1 MTEKATLVRGM
12 RDLMG
17 EELAGIRLVEE
28 AFSETLTSYG
38 YEPIRMPIIEQ
49 TALFSRGLGEST
61 DAVSKE
67 MFSFDDSDDPLS
79 LRPEGTAS
87 CVRSVIAGNLAR
99 GAQPKFWYAG
109 SMFRHERPQLGR
121 YREFFQVGAEAF
133 GLRGPDVDAE
143 LIRLVQDVF
152 EKLSLD
158 SAVELEINTLGNAAS
173 RQRHRAALVDYL
185 LPHKDRLDA
194 DSVRRL
200 DQNPMRILD
209 SKVSTTQEIVE
220 DAPQISAFL
229 DEESLDHFEEFKSL
243 LSRSDIDYKINTR
256 LVRGLD
262 YYTGAVFEWNT
273 ESLGAQKQVGG
284 GGRYD
289 GLCELL
295 GGAPCPAAGFSMG
308 IDRLSLL
315 RTNLELESPSF
326 APDVYV
332 LALGEGEEARA
343 LKVASHVRTN
353 SNLRVRSHQGG
364 GKVKARMRS
373 ADRSG
378 AKIALII
385 GAEEA
390 ATDHVSLK
398 WLRTSQDQVSVPIS
412 ELVSTLLSST

>member
-1 MTEKATLVRGM
+1 MSEKAMLVRGM

-17 EELAGIRLVEE
+17 EELAGIRLVEKV
-28 AFSETLTSYG
+28 FSETLESYG
-38 YEPIRMPIIEQ
+38 YEPIRVPIIEQ

-67 MFSFDDSDDPLS
+67 MFSFDDSDDSLS

-87 CVRSVIAGNLAR
+87 CVRAVIAGNLAR
-99 GAQPKFWYAG
+99 GSQPKFWYAG
-109 SMFRHERPQLGR
+109 SMFRHERPQRGR

-133 GLRGPDVDAE
+133 GLKGPDVDAE
-143 LIRLVQDVF
+143 LIRMVQDVF
-152 EKLSLD
+152 EKLGLARSI
-158 SAVELEINTLGNAAS
+158 ELEINTLGSSAS
-173 RQRHRAALVDYL
+173 RHRHRAALVEYL
-185 LPHKDRLDA
+185 MPYKDQLDP

-209 SKVSTTQEIVE
+209 SKVASTQSIVE
-220 DAPQISAFL
+220 NAPQISAFL
-229 DEESLDHFEEFKSL
+229 DAESIDHFEEFKSL
-243 LSRSDIDYKINTR
+243 LTRCDIEFSINDR

-262 YYTGAVFEWNT
+262 YYTGSVFEWNT
-273 ESLGAQKQVGG
+273 DSLGAQKQVGG

-289 GLCELL
+289 GLFELL
-295 GGAPCPAAGFSMG
+295 GGSHCPAAGFSMG
-308 IDRLSLL
+308 IDRIALL
-315 RTNLELESPSF
+315 RTELALEVPSF

-332 LALGEGEEARA
+332 LALGEEEENVAMQ
-343 LKVASHVRTN
+343 VASEVRSN
-353 SNLRVRSHQGG
+353 SNLRLRMHQGG

-390 ATDHVSLK
+390 ANNQVSLK
-398 WLRTSQDQVSVPIS
+398 WLRTSQDQISVPVS
-412 ELVSTLLSST
+412 DLVSTLLSSI